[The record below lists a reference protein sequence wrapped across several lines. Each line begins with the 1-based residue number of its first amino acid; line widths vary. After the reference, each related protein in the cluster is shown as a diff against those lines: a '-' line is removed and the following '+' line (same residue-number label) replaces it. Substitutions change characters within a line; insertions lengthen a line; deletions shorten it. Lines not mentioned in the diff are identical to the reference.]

1 MKSFQ
6 LLSPGE
12 RYASM
17 FAAFVVSLAVL
28 SATVLSF
35 ASDGNTPWFAAGSEL
50 AAEAAQHCDAA
61 TQSSQRHRCLR
72 EVAQAS
78 ARQASAPTLLARH

>member
-6 LLSPGE
+6 FLSPGE
-12 RYASM
+12 RCASM

-28 SATVLSF
+28 SATLLSF
-35 ASDGNTPWFAAGSEL
+35 AGDGDTPWFAAGSDL
-50 AAEAAQHCDAA
+50 AVAAQRCDAA

-72 EVAQAS
+72 EVALAA